1 MSKITGKTFLRLFL
15 LAGGIALAGAVLAQA
30 PGGGRPIRIIAG
42 SAAGG
47 IADLLARPVADA
59 MSKSLGVPVIVENRP
74 GAGGFIAVSELTRS
88 PADGTTILQI
98 SATVSVLNQFLFSK
112 LPYDP
117 EADIQPVRM
126 TAEVPMLFVVNPAVP
141 VKSVEEFVAAAK
153 ASPGKLTYGFG
164 GLGFPAHISFE
175 RFRAAAGIDVLPV
188 AYKSG
193 QPAVQD
199 MLGGRIDTMI
209 EGISLLESHILDGK
223 LRLLAVATAKRL
235 PAFPDVPTVAE
246 RGYPGY
252 MTNIWIGMAVKSGTP
267 TPVVGKLNSEIAAA
281 LATSPVKDSYA
292 RLRFDIRETASPKE
306 FADFIAAERRVW
318 GPVIRNA
325 NVRLD

>member
-1 MSKITGKTFLRLFL
+1 M
-15 LAGGIALAGAVLAQA
+15 
-30 PGGGRPIRIIAG
+30 
-42 SAAGG
+42 
-47 IADLLARPVADA
+47 
-59 MSKSLGVPVIVENRP
+59 
-74 GAGGFIAVSELTRS
+74 
-88 PADGTTILQI
+88 
-98 SATVSVLNQFLFSK
+98 
-112 LPYDP
+112 
-117 EADIQPVRM
+117 
-126 TAEVPMLFVVNPAVP
+126 
-141 VKSVEEFVAAAK
+141 
-153 ASPGKLTYGFG
+153 
-164 GLGFPAHISFE
+164 
-175 RFRAAAGIDVLPV
+175 
-188 AYKSG
+188 
-193 QPAVQD
+193 
-199 MLGGRIDTMI
+199 
-209 EGISLLESHILDGK
+209 
-223 LRLLAVATAKRL
+223 ATAKRL